1 MASAAFPKIG
11 DVFSSVTAFKLAC
24 HRAALASSFDMKA
37 LSATDRHAK
46 MSCRNRTGTTTAKIG
61 SGEHCTFRLR
71 AYSTGKRD
79 GSVKV
84 VKAVM
89 QHSCT
94 AALRAARAEQAVAF
108 GGNKIRQ
115 LEEEK
120 QPRRRRKAAPVE
132 QGERE
137 ERTDEDVESS
147 SVDEETASEGE
158 ATDTVDE
165 RVEEEP
171 YPSAW
176 ALRSEVTAVAQAGP
190 VALPACTTTFS
201 SARALLV
208 HLHAFAQQRHFTL
221 YRKSRANDSNRLNL
235 VCTRNHSRCDEAEN
249 GRCSCS
255 IEAKKAADGSW
266 RVIRSTLTHNHPLDG
281 SATGEAPKRAQGS
294 KKTKPAPPSSS
305 SDADDEAASF
315 PEAGPS
321 LHKKPRFDAPAPSF
335 APPTHSDT
343 SARHEQ
349 SFPSELLAFLTSFL
363 PAHAEHVLRHLCTI
377 LLFAGVTSVEDLA
390 LLVVETNE
398 GSQKHLIEE
407 LEKKGT
413 DRATCE
419 MLFEVL
425 LEAKKQLCG
434 SGVAGRREGAA

>member
-176 ALRSEVTAVAQAGP
+176 ALRSEVTAVAQ
-190 VALPACTTTFS
+190 
-201 SARALLV
+201 
-208 HLHAFAQQRHFTL
+208 RHFTL

-235 VCTRNHSRCDEAEN
+235 VCTRNHS
-249 GRCSCS
+249 S